1 MIFLVILGIIVV
13 VALYVIGVY
22 NGLVTGQV
30 QTKEAWS
37 TVDTQL
43 KRRYDLIPNI
53 VETVRGY
60 AKHESKTLENVINAR
75 NMAMSINGSSVQKEQ
90 HENML
95 SGALKSIFALSESYP
110 DLKAN
115 QNFLHLQQE
124 LADTETKIQAARQ
137 YYNTAVMA
145 LNRKVRIFPN
155 NVIAGL
161 FGIEQEHFFEL
172 EEAEKEAVK
181 VAPKIQF

>member
-1 MIFLVILGIIVV
+1 MIFLVILGIIV

-75 NMAMSINGSSVQKEQ
+75 TMAMSINGSSVQKEQ

-155 NVIAGL
+155 NVIAGM

-172 EEAEKEAVK
+172 EASEKEAVK

>member
-1 MIFLVILGIIVV
+1 MIFLVILGIIV

-115 QNFLHLQQE
+115 QNFSHLQQE
-124 LADTETKIQAARQ
+124 LADT
-137 YYNTAVMA
+137 
-145 LNRKVRIFPN
+145 
-155 NVIAGL
+155 
-161 FGIEQEHFFEL
+161 
-172 EEAEKEAVK
+172 
-181 VAPKIQF
+181 